1 MLRPSSVENDFEP
14 VSRLRRQSQGGF
26 SREAETLAP
35 AQGFWE
41 QEASGKDIFPNGMLS
56 VEAQRETGNAFNR
69 LAQVLLNRSG
79 DGQSLEDMT
88 QNLLRGML
96 KQWPDANLPGV
107 VERLVREEI
116 ERVAR
121 RGR

>member
-1 MLRPSSVENDFEP
+1 
-14 VSRLRRQSQGGF
+14 
-26 SREAETLAP
+26 
-35 AQGFWE
+35 
-41 QEASGKDIFPNGMLS
+41 MLS

-96 KQWPDANLPGV
+96 KQWLDANLPGV